1 MVQMERLKISLW
13 HGLAELLRSP
23 SGLFA
28 LLSLIAVTI
37 VTLKQPSVGGVAF
50 AAFFPVVV
58 SILAYVEH
66 KETMK
71 QMEQPPGRGS
81 L

>member
-1 MVQMERLKISLW
+1 MKSISLW

-23 SGLFA
+23 SGVF
-28 LLSLIAVTI
+28 SLVSLAAISVVTYHAPAI
-37 VTLKQPSVGGVAF
+37 GAGAFVAF
-50 AAFFPVVV
+50 FAVVPTA
-58 SILAYVEH
+58 LGYFEH

-71 QMEQPPGRGS
+71 QMDNDPLLPPDKGK

>member
-1 MVQMERLKISLW
+1 MKSVSLW

-28 LLSLIAVTI
+28 LLSLMAVTI
-37 VTLKQPSVGGVAF
+37 VTFKQPAVGGVAF

-58 SILAYVEH
+58 SMLAWTEH
-66 KETMK
+66 KEALK
-71 QMEQPPGRGS
+71 QMDQPAPPDRGQ